1 MKTDEIIQE
10 ILRGSQEEEVLKILV
25 DILIEQKN
33 NYKDSEA
40 ERKASLIAIH
50 KINNGKNE
58 AIDAL
63 SDIDNRYTRKNRMYH
78 NEI

>member
-1 MKTDEIIQE
+1 MKTDEIIEE
-10 ILRGSQEEEVLKILV
+10 IVRENKVEEVLKILL

-33 NYKDSEA
+33 NYKESDS
-40 ERKASLIAIH
+40 ERKASLVAIR

-63 SDIDNRYTRKNRMYH
+63 SDIDNRYTRKGRRYH
-78 NEI
+78 NE

>member
-1 MKTDEIIQE
+1 MKTDEIIEE
-10 ILRGSQEEEVLKILV
+10 IVRENKVDEVLKILL

-33 NYKDSEA
+33 NYKESDL
-40 ERKASLIAIH
+40 ERKASLVAIR

-63 SDIDNRYTRKNRMYH
+63 SDIDNRYTRKGRRYH
-78 NEI
+78 NE

>member
-1 MKTDEIIQE
+1 MKTDEIIEE
-10 ILRGSQEEEVLKILV
+10 IVNKNKVEEVLKILL

-33 NYKDSEA
+33 NYKESDL
-40 ERKASLIAIH
+40 ERKASLVAIR

-63 SDIDNRYTRKNRMYH
+63 SDIDNRYTRKGRRYH
-78 NEI
+78 NE